1 MDTILV
7 LNRYIERAFKSAEK
21 KLWNEMVLNDLIQKM
36 EDGALPVVI
45 RDGCVWGYEMDRQ
58 ELETAH
64 REAWSFPGLSPPQ
77 GARYIGCQRRPTG
90 MYRYWK
96 DAAGKYWYETDQGT
110 AFKREMEAAQK
121 KIKKASRGNW
131 MPG

>member
-1 MDTILV
+1 MEAIPAK
-7 LNRYIERAFKSAEK
+7 NRYIERAFKAEEK
-21 KLWNEMVLNDLIQKM
+21 KHWNGMPLCDLIQKV
-36 EDGALPVVI
+36 DGGALPIVI
-45 RDGCVWGYEMDRQ
+45 RDGYIWGHEMDRQ

-77 GARYIGCQRRPTG
+77 GARYIGCQRRSTG
-90 MYRYWK
+90 LYRYWK
-96 DAAGKYWYETDQGT
+96 DAAGKYWYETDQGM